1 MNLPPISNDYNSSI
15 QTVLQDEIE
24 KADKQNFKLDK
35 DNFLTSSSICLQ
47 SPNGKWWQITV
58 NNSGTIGASE
68 LTTTDGRLDS
78 EGRPN
83 IATQNPYYTP

>member
-35 DNFLTSSSICLQ
+35 DNFLTSSSI
-47 SPNGKWWQITV
+47 SSVV
-58 NNSGTIGASE
+58 NDRTGAYHFIKHCRIILSK
-68 LTTTDGRLDS
+68 S
-78 EGRPN
+78 N
-83 IATQNPYYTP
+83 